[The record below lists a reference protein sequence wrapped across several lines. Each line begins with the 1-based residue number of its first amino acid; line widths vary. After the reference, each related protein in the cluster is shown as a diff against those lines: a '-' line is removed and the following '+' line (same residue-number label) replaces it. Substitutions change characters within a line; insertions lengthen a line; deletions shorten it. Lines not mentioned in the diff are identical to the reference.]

1 MKTETFKQKNKTFEC
16 QGNEIADQLLYTL
29 ENSYILSDEFK
40 VRIRNIIS
48 VILSNLE
55 NNKENIHNDIQILG
69 TDLSYSNIFS
79 DEFKEYLIQYLKI
92 CYNKQSYLNKNKLN
106 N

>member
-16 QGNEIADQLLYTL
+16 NGNEIADQLLYTL

-48 VILSNLE
+48 VILSNADD
-55 NNKENIHNDIQILG
+55 NKEYILDSIEILY
-69 TDLSYSNIFS
+69 TDLSYTNIFTY
-79 DEFKEYLIQYLKI
+79 EFKEYLVQYLKI
-92 CYNKQSYLNKNKLN
+92 CYNKQLFLNKNK
-106 N
+106 